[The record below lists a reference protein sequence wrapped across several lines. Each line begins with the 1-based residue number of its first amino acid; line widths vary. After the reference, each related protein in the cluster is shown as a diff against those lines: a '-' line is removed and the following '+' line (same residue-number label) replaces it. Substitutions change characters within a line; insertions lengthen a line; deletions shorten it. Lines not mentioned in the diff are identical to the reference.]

1 MLQTLFAFWAIW
13 WFKKIFSRKKRRI
26 EKFKKW
32 KWKLLFYEQWLFAII
47 IIHNGKKLNSGN
59 STGFINWCVKKRK
72 NTDDDD
78 DDDNLA
84 LKVFYFL
91 FWVWL
96 QMNKCNEQ
104 NDAKRCTNT
113 HTHTPSYKHKLK
125 VSQHVKD
132 WFYFPNF

>member
-59 STGFINWCVKKRK
+59 SIGFINWCVKKK
-72 NTDDDD
+72 NT
-78 DDDNLA
+78 DDNLA
-84 LKVFYFL
+84 LKVFYFHI
-91 FWVWL
+91 FYSGFDWKW
-96 QMNKCNEQ
+96 
-104 NDAKRCTNT
+104 TNAMYKT
-113 HTHTPSYKHKLK
+113 MYKHPHTYTLIQIQTQSMIQSTCKGL
-125 VSQHVKD
+125 VLFS
-132 WFYFPNF
+132 NF